1 MHTWHA
7 RFAATLHAG
16 CELAIQNVL
25 PTGMTMTCRV
35 LVVEDE
41 FFVAFEIESVL
52 KEMGLVPVGI
62 APDSRSA
69 AELAAEADLAFVD
82 LNLADGPTGI
92 DVGRGLADRGVT
104 VIYMTANPAMLGDG
118 VPGTVG
124 VLPKPVNDSELREAV
139 HFAVH
144 RHQKSP
150 LATPPQR
157 LRLFQDLGSQTFAA
171 QAPRA

>member
-1 MHTWHA
+1 MRPSHA
-7 RFAATLHAG
+7 RFAATLPLA
-16 CELAIQNVL
+16 CELAIHSVL
-25 PTGMTMTCRV
+25 PTGLKMTCRV

-41 FFVAFEIESVL
+41 FFVAIEIESVL
-52 KEMGLVPVGI
+52 REMGLVPVGI
-62 APDSRSA
+62 APDSGKA
-69 AELAAEADLAFVD
+69 KELAAEADLAFVD

-124 VLPKPVNDSELREAV
+124 VLPKPVNDAELRQAV

-144 RHQKSP
+144 RHQKFP
-150 LATPPQR
+150 EIAPPER
-157 LRLFQDLGSQTFAA
+157 LRLFRQQNSQSL
-171 QAPRA
+171 QP

>member
-1 MHTWHA
+1 
-7 RFAATLHAG
+7 
-16 CELAIQNVL
+16 
-25 PTGMTMTCRV
+25 
-35 LVVEDE
+35 VEDE

-69 AELAAEADLAFVD
+69 QELAADADLAFVD

-124 VLPKPVNDSELREAV
+124 VLPKPVNDAELRQAV

-144 RHQKSP
+144 RHQN
-150 LATPPQR
+150 AAEIAPPQR
-157 LRLFQDLGSQTFAA
+157 LRLYQPQSQ
-171 QAPRA
+171 QAPQA

>member
-1 MHTWHA
+1 MCPAQA
-7 RFAATLHAG
+7 RFAATHRVA
-16 CELAIQNVL
+16 CELAIPSVL
-25 PTGMTMTCRV
+25 HTGLKMTCRV

-62 APDSRSA
+62 APDSRT
-69 AELAAEADLAFVD
+69 AEQLAAEADLAFVD
-82 LNLADGPTGI
+82 LNLADGPSGI

-124 VLPKPVNDSELREAV
+124 VLPKPVNDAELRQAV

-144 RHQKSP
+144 RHRKSEEA
-150 LATPPQR
+150 LPPVR
-157 LRLFQDLGSQTFAA
+157 LRLFGDPSQQQM
-171 QAPRA
+171 QA

>member
-1 MHTWHA
+1 
-7 RFAATLHAG
+7 
-16 CELAIQNVL
+16 
-25 PTGMTMTCRV
+25 MTMTCRV

-62 APDSRSA
+62 APDSRTA
-69 AELAAEADLAFVD
+69 QKLAAEADLAFVD

-118 VPGTVG
+118 IPGTVG
-124 VLPKPVNDSELREAV
+124 VLPKPVNDAELRQAV

-144 RHQKSP
+144 RHTKSDEGM
-150 LATPPQR
+150 PPAR
-157 LRLFQDLGSQTFAA
+157 LRLFGDPGQQSM
-171 QAPRA
+171 QA